1 MEGYLII
8 GLGRFG
14 KSIAKTLYN
23 HNKTVLGLDIDEE
36 IVQQVIDNEI
46 ISEAIVIDATNENEL
61 KKIIDDDFG
70 TAFVCIGDNIQVS
83 ILVTLILKELGVKT
97 VICKAKTK
105 MQGKVL
111 EKIGASSVVYPE
123 EAMGEKIAFNVLQSN
138 ITEYFKFS
146 DKYGIFEFK
155 APKSFIGKNLMEL
168 DLRKKYGINI
178 IVIKSEN
185 KEINFTPNPLTVI
198 EENDTLFAMAEQEK
212 MSFLSNII

>member
-61 KKIIDDDFG
+61 KKIIDDDFD
-70 TAFVCIGDNIQVS
+70 TAFVCIG
-83 ILVTLILKELGVKT
+83 KELGVKT

-123 EAMGEKIAFNVLQSN
+123 EAMGEKIALNVLQSN

-178 IVIKSEN
+178 KS
-185 KEINFTPNPLTVI
+185 
-198 EENDTLFAMAEQEK
+198 
-212 MSFLSNII
+212 

>member
-61 KKIIDDDFG
+61 KKIIDDDFD

-123 EAMGEKIAFNVLQSN
+123 EAMGEKIALNVLQSN
-138 ITEYFKFS
+138 I
-146 DKYGIFEFK
+146 
-155 APKSFIGKNLMEL
+155 
-168 DLRKKYGINI
+168 RKKYGINI